1 MSKVSN
7 FATNDTR
14 LCEGQAGLGAP
25 APVVPSRATGFSGA
39 GAMCPSTMFSWPSPT
54 PAKMLRPISTL
65 RDAAIDA
72 ITAVGPVDYH
82 NRVFSGTL
90 SWT

>member
-25 APVVPSRATGFSGA
+25 APVAPAQGDGIFGRWRYVPKYNVL
-39 GAMCPSTMFSWPSPT
+39 WPSLT
-54 PAKMLRPISTL
+54 PAKMCVL
-65 RDAAIDA
+65 
-72 ITAVGPVDYH
+72 
-82 NRVFSGTL
+82 
-90 SWT
+90 